1 MSTKHAPQVTQDEKL
16 EIVFCIDVG
25 KGWTNLHLY
34 CPKTKGYSSQGG
46 KTKDDI
52 IHLLLQW
59 PIERNAS
66 YFRKSVKE
74 FKKISGMVE
83 L

>member
-1 MSTKHAPQVTQDEKL
+1 MKKL
-16 EIVFCIDVG
+16 EIIFCVESG
-25 KGWTNLHLY
+25 KGWATLHLY

-46 KTKDDI
+46 HNKDNI

-59 PIERNAS
+59 PIKRNVI
-66 YFRKSVKE
+66 YFRKTVKE